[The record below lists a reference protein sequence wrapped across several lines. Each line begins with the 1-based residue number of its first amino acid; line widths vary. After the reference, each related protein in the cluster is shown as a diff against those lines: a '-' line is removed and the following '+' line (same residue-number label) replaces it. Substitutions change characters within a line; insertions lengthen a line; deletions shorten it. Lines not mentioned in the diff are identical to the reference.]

1 MGRKI
6 GTEILNEFE
15 LYAAALIRLYLS
27 IHYYFFFIISQDYWC
42 ALIYLED
49 IAAVWGLVEN
59 LLQGTTPHF

>member
-1 MGRKI
+1 MP
-6 GTEILNEFE
+6 L
-15 LYAAALIRLYLS
+15 LS
-27 IHYYFFFIISQDYWC
+27 SACICQSIIFFIISQDYWC